1 MAGKILTT
9 PAVVL
14 RRYPLGESDRILVLY
29 TKEHGLL
36 RAVAKG
42 ARKSKKRYGGI
53 LDLLYHL
60 EVELTRRK
68 SPLLLLGHAR
78 LVDAYRPLSLELMR
92 LAAGCYLAEVAASF
106 AAEDQPEPET
116 FNALTCSLRGLC
128 NGKDA
133 GALSRLVELR
143 TLDHA
148 GLAPRL
154 DICTVT
160 GRVLREDETTAFEP
174 HRGGTVCLNK
184 ALPHSP
190 RLAPETRRAMRR
202 VLECPL
208 PEALRIEWTREQSVE
223 ARAAMQAMITY
234 HTSRPLYSRA
244 FAEAAARYLRERKK
258 ASGEVQ

>member
-1 MAGKILTT
+1 MAGKILITQ
-9 PAVVL
+9 AVVL

-29 TKEHGLL
+29 TKEYGLI

-42 ARKSKKRYGGI
+42 ARKSKKRFGGI

-106 AAEDQPEPET
+106 AAEEQGEPET
-116 FNALTCSLRGLC
+116 FAALTASLRGLC
-128 NGKDA
+128 HGKDA

-154 DICTVT
+154 DVCTVT
-160 GRVLREDETTAFEP
+160 GRILRDDETVAFEP
-174 HRGGTVCLNK
+174 HRGGTVCLKK
-184 ALPHSP
+184 ALPHSS
-190 RLAPETRRAMRR
+190 RLTPATRRAMLRA
-202 VLECPL
+202 LQHPL
-208 PEALRIEWTREQSVE
+208 PEALRQTWTREQSIE

-244 FAEAAARYLRERKK
+244 FAEAAARFLRERKK
-258 ASGEVQ
+258 PSSS